1 MTEALPTSA
10 PRHIGKYR
18 LDGMLGKG
26 AMGVVY
32 RAFDPLIERTV
43 ALKTVRRDLGDDEQ
57 AREMIERFRKEAQA
71 AGRLMHPNIVAVHE
85 YGESDD
91 IAFIAMEYIDGT
103 PLSSLIG
110 DQPCPL
116 PQALAWIGDLLAAL
130 DYSHERGVVHR
141 DIKPA
146 NLLVTRDGRIKV
158 GDFGIA
164 RVESSTLTQNGA
176 MLGTPSYMSPEQFRG
191 EPIDGR
197 SDLFAAGI
205 VLYQLLTGKRPFAGS
220 TATVMLQVLNH
231 TPPQPSSL
239 NAALPPAIDAVVMR
253 ALSKDAGQR
262 HATAREFQLA
272 LSALRDGGGW
282 DGAEHDS
289 DATILA
295 PSHAL
300 MSQSLTSQPGWA
312 HHRPQQSRHG
322 TAGTG
327 GGTGGAS
334 WPDWMQAVAAPLEA
348 ILTRQIGPMAKLL
361 LRKIAATSSDFDNLG
376 QQLLLC
382 IPSPAARSLFEQQ
395 LAAIR
400 AEHFPVTRGSASGDS
415 GGGGDSSN
423 GNGNSSGGSANLA
436 GNATTASTGG
446 TGAGTSPSSATHPS
460 RVLATTQTTMAT
472 PPAALTPEFAA
483 TVTPVLAAAV
493 GPIAAI
499 LVKRALRTALD
510 RDDFVA
516 LLTTHIDA
524 PAARG
529 RFLEQAGRLRDA
541 DQPPRPPDPAA
552 PRYAC
557 CQYPSMAV

>member
-1 MTEALPTSA
+1 MTDAVPTSP

-57 AREMIERFRKEAQA
+57 AREIIDRFRKEAQA

-91 IAFIAMEYIDGT
+91 IAFIAMEFVDGT

-110 DQPCPL
+110 ERPCPL
-116 PQALAWIGDLLAAL
+116 PQALAWFDDLLAAL
-130 DYSHERGVVHR
+130 DYSHQRGVVHR

-191 EPIDGR
+191 EAVDGR

-205 VLYQLLTGKRPFAGS
+205 VLYQLLTGKRPFSGS
-220 TATVMLQVLNH
+220 SATVMLHVLNH
-231 TPPQPSSL
+231 TPPQPSWL
-239 NAALPPAIDAVVMR
+239 NAALPAGLDAVVMR
-253 ALSKDAGQR
+253 ALSKDAAHR

-272 LSALRDGGGW
+272 LAALRDDAAW
-282 DGAEHDS
+282 EGAEQDS

-295 PSHAL
+295 PSNAL
-300 MSQSLTSQPGWA
+300 MPQALASRSAWA
-312 HHRPQQSRHG
+312 HHPPQPSLH
-322 TAGTG
+322 GTG
-327 GGTGGAS
+327 GGTGGGTGAGTANL
-334 WPDWMQAVAAPLEA
+334 PDWLQAVAAPLEA

-361 LRKIAATSSDFDNLG
+361 LRKIAATSPDFESLG
-376 QQLLLC
+376 RQLLLC
-382 IPSPAARSLFEQQ
+382 IPSPAARSVFEQQ
-395 LAAIR
+395 LAAIH
-400 AEHFPVTRGSASGDS
+400 AEHFPVTRS
-415 GGGGDSSN
+415 GG
-423 GNGNSSGGSANLA
+423 
-436 GNATTASTGG
+436 TTDVAG
-446 TGAGTSPSSATHPS
+446 TGANPGTGGDTSMSGASLSTAAQSSQLSTATNVDT
-460 RVLATTQTTMAT
+460 RITAAT
-472 PPAALTPEFAA
+472 PEAPLTPAFAA
-483 TVTPVLAAAV
+483 SITPVLAVAV

-499 LVKRALRTALD
+499 LVKRALLNARD
-510 RDDFVA
+510 RDDFIA
-516 LLTTHIDA
+516 LLTTHIDL
-524 PAARG
+524 PAARK
-529 RFLEQAGRLRDA
+529 RFFEQVTSL
-541 DQPPRPPDPAA
+541 
-552 PRYAC
+552 
-557 CQYPSMAV
+557 VV